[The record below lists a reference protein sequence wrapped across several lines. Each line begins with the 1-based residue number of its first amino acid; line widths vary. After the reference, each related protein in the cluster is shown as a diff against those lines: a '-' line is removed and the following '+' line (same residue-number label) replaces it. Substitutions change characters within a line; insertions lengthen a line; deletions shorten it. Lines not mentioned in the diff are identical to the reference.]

1 MIRTSG
7 VIAVL
12 AAAMF
17 FSVAPARGDEYYGP
31 GQQPQDMPQ
40 GQKNECL
47 LVAMNCPD
55 SYKADTVD
63 QRIDR
68 LKKEIAKGTDVY
80 SDQELQSLKH
90 QLNQLEEPKGAGD
103 SYQEQ

>member
-1 MIRTSG
+1 MTRTSG
-7 VIAVL
+7 VISVL

-17 FSVAPARGDEYYGP
+17 FSSAPARGGLYDTEL
-31 GQQPQDMPQ
+31 QMQPPTM
-40 GQKNECL
+40 QKNECL

-68 LKKEIAKGTDVY
+68 LRKEIDKGTDVY
-80 SDQELQSLKH
+80 TRQELKTLNE
-90 QLNQLEEPKGAGD
+90 QLNRLNEEKGGD
-103 SYQEQ
+103 NS

>member
-1 MIRTSG
+1 MTRTIG
-7 VIAVL
+7 VISVL

-17 FSVAPARGDEYYGP
+17 FSSAPARGGLYDTELQMQP
-31 GQQPQDMPQ
+31 PTQQKD
-40 GQKNECL
+40 ECL

-68 LKKEIAKGTDVY
+68 LQKEIDKGKDVY
-80 SDQELQSLKH
+80 TDQELRTLNEH
-90 QLNQLEEPKGAGD
+90 LNQLNEERGSD
-103 SYQEQ
+103 YISE